1 MRASPRGGHGRDDG
15 RSPPRGRRRVSPH
28 LRALFGLAPDA
39 GATRES
45 LRLDF
50 LLPDGSSVPLHRV
63 RDRRARRLRLTVSE
77 RGVRLTVPWRVAER
91 VANAFVQD
99 HAAWITAQWQ
109 RLRDTRAPVA
119 WGFGAVDRLPLLG
132 AEWPVDWVEAR
143 SARLERGDDATLR
156 FHAPR
161 NASPA
166 ALRRALL
173 EFYGTQARAA
183 IHRWLPAYLP
193 GLPRPPREF
202 RVRALSSL
210 WGSLAPDATVSL
222 DLSLVLGPP
231 DAFEYV
237 LVHELCHL
245 IHANHS
251 AAFWREVER
260 RSPDWRDARTFLRS
274 EAGLGLKA
282 TLRTLTRP

>member
-1 MRASPRGGHGRDDG
+1 MTSPDVMQDRQ
-15 RSPPRGRRRVSPH
+15 RV
-28 LRALFGLAPDA
+28 
-39 GATRES
+39 
-45 LRLDF
+45 DF

-77 RGVRLTVPWRVAER
+77 RGVRLSVPWRVAER
-91 VANAFVQD
+91 VAHAFVQD
-99 HAAWITAQWQ
+99 HADWITAQWQ
-109 RLRDTRAPVA
+109 RFRDTRMPVA
-119 WGFGAVDRLPLLG
+119 WRFGAVEALPLRGESL
-132 AEWPVDWVEAR
+132 AVAWIEAR
-143 SARLERGDDATLR
+143 SARVERVELAEAADPAASTAGAGLR
-156 FHAPR
+156 FHAPLG
-161 NASPA
+161 ASPA
-166 ALRRALL
+166 MLRRAVL
-173 EFYGTQARAA
+173 EFYGAEARAA

-231 DAFEYV
+231 AAFEYV

-251 AAFWREVER
+251 AAFWREVEI
-260 RSPDWRDARTFLRS
+260 RSPDWREVRTFLRS
-274 EAGLGLKA
+274 DGGLGLKA
-282 TLRTLTRP
+282 QLRALTKA